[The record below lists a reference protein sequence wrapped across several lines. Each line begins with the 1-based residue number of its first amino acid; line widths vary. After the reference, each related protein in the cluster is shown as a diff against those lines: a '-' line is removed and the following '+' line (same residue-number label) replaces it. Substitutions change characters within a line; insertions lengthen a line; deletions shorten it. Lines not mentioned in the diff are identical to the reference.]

1 MKRMLAALL
10 AAALLAPAS
19 ASAGLTLTKARAW
32 RVARS
37 AAREVYLQTDDTTSY
52 DVEAPEDCARRS
64 PRTVDCQAQVSTG
77 DDADGV
83 TCDFTVRVRLSKAG
97 QSSWDILGEPN
108 CG

>member
-1 MKRMLAALL
+1 MLVVLV
-10 AAALLAPAS
+10 AAALLAPGS

-37 AAREVYLQTDDTTSY
+37 AAREVYLQTEDTTSY

-83 TCDFTVRVRLSKAG
+83 TCDFTVRVRLSRAG
-97 QSSWDILGEPN
+97 QTSWDILGDPS